1 MSKTSAAQR
10 QNLGETDSR
19 KVRQVVPVSVGT
31 RMLWL
36 FIVAAV
42 AIGIAFLWR
51 YGANVLP
58 LIREAR

>member
-10 QNLGETDSR
+10 QSVGDTDTR
-19 KVRQVVPVSVGT
+19 RVRQVVPVSVGT

-42 AIGIAFLWR
+42 AIGIALLWR

-58 LIREAR
+58 LIREAY